1 MNYTRPDQQPLAHAP
16 SDGALGF
23 SQRRCPTC
31 GTRLTVVQEP
41 IPLPAFDPAASAL
54 LDHVLNV
61 EGSVQALK
69 GAVEELAFAR
79 HSPQVLPLVKET

>member
-1 MNYTRPDQQPLAHAP
+1 
-16 SDGALGF
+16 
-23 SQRRCPTC
+23 
-31 GTRLTVVQEP
+31 
-41 IPLPAFDPAASAL
+41 LPAFDPAASAL